1 MVQPAISIPF
11 YKLHGNGNDFLL
23 IDELQGT
30 LIPDQMKGEFAEL
43 YCDRRFGVGADG
55 VLFLSAGTEGDL
67 RMRLFQPDQS
77 EAEMCG
83 NGVRC
88 FAKYASDQGY
98 FTASCIIETS
108 AGLIPVRVSTGDDGS
123 FMAEIHMPDPA
134 FDCPGIPAAGEGLY
148 QQTIAGFT
156 VHGANTGVPHA
167 VVIVDDL
174 AAVDIRAVAPL
185 IRHHSSFTRGANVNF
200 VQVTGPDAIRIRTY
214 ERGVEDET
222 LSCGT
227 GATAS
232 AAVAHRLG
240 LVGDHVAVET
250 TGGPLWL
257 TLGTETLMEGPAA
270 TVFVGDIPF

>member
-1 MVQPAISIPF
+1 MVQTSISIPF

-23 IDELQGT
+23 IDELQST
-30 LIPDQMKGEFAEL
+30 LIPDQMKGDFAEL

-55 VLFLSAGTEGDL
+55 VLFLSAGTTGDL
-67 RMRLFQPDQS
+67 RMRLFQPDRS

-88 FAKYASDQGY
+88 FARYAFDQGY
-98 FTASCIIETS
+98 FTEACTIETS

-123 FMAEIHMPDPA
+123 FMAAIHMPDPA
-134 FDCPGIPAAGEGLY
+134 FDCQGIPAAGEGVY
-148 QQTIAGFT
+148 QQTIGGLT
-156 VHGANTGVPHA
+156 VHAANTGVPHA

-174 AAVDIRAVAPL
+174 AAVDIRVVAPL
-185 IRHHSSFTRGANVNF
+185 IRHHPSFTNGANVNF
-200 VQVTGPDAIRIRTY
+200 VQVTGPDTIRIRTY

-240 LVGDHVAVET
+240 LVGEHVAVET
-250 TGGPLWL
+250 TGGPLWI
-257 TLGTETLMEGPAA
+257 TLGAETLMEGPAVP
-270 TVFVGDIPF
+270 VFFGEIPF

>member
-1 MVQPAISIPF
+1 MVKTAISIPF

-23 IDELQGT
+23 IDELKGT
-30 LIPDQMKGEFAEL
+30 QIPDGMKGEFAEL

-55 VLFLSAGTEGDL
+55 FLFLSAGTVGDL
-67 RMRLFQPDQS
+67 RMRLFQPDRS

-88 FAKYASDQGY
+88 FARYAFDQGY
-98 FTASCIIETS
+98 FTEECTIETS
-108 AGLIPVRVSTGDDGS
+108 AGLIPVKISTGDDSS
-123 FMAEIHMPDPA
+123 FMAQIQMPEPA
-134 FDCPGIPAAGEGLY
+134 FDCPGIPAAGEGVY
-148 QQTIAGFT
+148 QQTIGGFR
-156 VHGANTGVPHA
+156 VYAANTGVPHA

-174 AAVDIRAVAPL
+174 ETVDIRAVAPR
-185 IRHHSSFTRGANVNF
+185 IRHHPSFTRGANVNF
-200 VQVTGPDAIRIRTY
+200 VQVTGQDAIRIRTY

-240 LVGDHVAVET
+240 LVGEHVAVET
-250 TGGPLWL
+250 TGGPLWI
-257 TLGTETLMEGPAA
+257 TLGIRTLMEGPAVP
-270 TVFVGDIPF
+270 VFFGEIPF

>member
-1 MVQPAISIPF
+1 MVQTAISIPF

-55 VLFLSAGTEGDL
+55 VLFLSAGTTGDL
-67 RMRLFQPDQS
+67 KMRLFQPDRS

-83 NGVRC
+83 NGIRC
-88 FAKYASDQGY
+88 FARYAFDQGY
-98 FTASCIIETS
+98 FTEQCTIETS

-123 FMAEIHMPDPA
+123 FMAQIHMPDPA
-134 FDCPGIPAAGEGLY
+134 FDCPGIPAAGEGVYL
-148 QQTIAGFT
+148 QTIGGLT
-156 VHGANTGVPHA
+156 VHAANTGVPHA

-174 AAVDIRAVAPL
+174 TAVDIRAVAPM
-185 IRHHSSFTRGANVNF
+185 IRHHLSFAKGANVNF
-200 VQVTGPDAIRIRTY
+200 VQVTGPDAIQVRTY

-250 TGGPLWL
+250 SGGPLWI
-257 TLGTETLMEGPAA
+257 TLGVETLMEGPAVL
-270 TVFVGDIPF
+270 VFFGEIPF